1 MEKIKYTL
9 YIKQLGFYRA
19 GFAGKIDLDEI
30 ALLEVINA
38 WEDQEKSLRI
48 KDMAWIDFS
57 TVIQQLPFCRSL
69 RSKAG
74 VSRAI
79 KRLSDL
85 GLVETQRG
93 EKGRLHAKTTKLFKD
108 IKKQPVRSHH
118 ATAGG
123 TVSAQAQVST
133 PVAERRQHSFPQA
146 WQHAAVLDSLLVD
159 LAPAAAD
166 AVVLL
171 TVAAHMK
178 GRAMSVVAYAA
189 SLARSA
195 RDGRLDLTTLS
206 AVSSKVTEL
215 TRTDRHPQARG
226 DDPAREVGKCAESF
240 RQKILDARKSAGI

>member
-1 MEKIKYTL
+1 MEKIKFTV
-9 YIKQLGFYRA
+9 YINQLAFYRA
-19 GFAGKIDLDEI
+19 GLVGKIDLDDL
-30 ALLEVINA
+30 ALLSLFLGFERQKNSK
-38 WEDQEKSLRI
+38 KSG
-48 KDMAWIDFS
+48 DYTWIDYRTAS
-57 TVIQQLPFCRSL
+57 NQLPFSRSL
-69 RSKAG
+69 RSISA
-74 VSRAI
+74 VSRAM
-79 KRLSDL
+79 KRLVEA
-85 GLVETQRG
+85 GLIDTRRVDRAVYARSTGFCRQLLIGG
-93 EKGRLHAKTTKLFKD
+93 EEPESAEL
-108 IKKQPVRSHH
+108 
-118 ATAGG
+118 TAL
-123 TVSAQAQVST
+123 AQEQ
-133 PVAERRQHSFPQA
+133 ERQHSFPQA

-159 LAPAAAD
+159 LAPATAD